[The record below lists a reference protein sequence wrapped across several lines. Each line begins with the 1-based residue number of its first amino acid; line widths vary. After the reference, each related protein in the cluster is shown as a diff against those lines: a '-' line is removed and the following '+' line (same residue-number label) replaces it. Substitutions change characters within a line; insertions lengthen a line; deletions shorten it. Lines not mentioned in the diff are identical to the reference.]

1 MKGIGKHRRR
11 TAFSWL
17 FVAGLFVLCGVLGVL
32 QYGWI
37 GEVSVAARDR
47 LRGSLQASLN
57 RISSDFGVELA
68 TAVRALLPAGAATDS
83 ATIEA
88 EVAANYAQWKTTPR
102 HRPMFRH
109 IALAEP
115 RNKSLVLRTL
125 DLEKAAF
132 ETSAW
137 PPDWEPVK
145 ARLEAML
152 SAEPRTGRGFPG
164 PPGTIVRSGRK
175 ALAQPGISH

>member
-11 TAFSWL
+11 TALSWL

-125 DLEKAAF
+125 DLETAAF

-137 PPDWEPVK
+137 PPDWEPIK
-145 ARLEAML
+145 ARLEAMMY
-152 SAEPRTGRGFPG
+152 AEPRTGRGFPE
-164 PPGTIVRSGRK
+164 PP
-175 ALAQPGISH
+175 L